1 MASDGA
7 KGSNYAHSFVSGTSS
22 RCEHNTTPFY
32 ASTQALVP
40 WPDTKCGQP
49 FRCFILLKPGQPHPR
64 WMGIIGE
71 LKQRRRRRQR
81 ERQKSKTTTLHVHHA
96 FLYIFL
102 PSVHDYNV
110 RIPNFTFCW
119 EREHKTT
126 TLQYLEFNSRKN
138 WQYLTSWTRS
148 NKRDKVWSS
157 VNSPFNWR
165 FRSRNYR
172 CCLNSVMIQSAPGL
186 TLSLPFHCYLVF
198 TSSPNHLGSRSPKV
212 YSS

>member
-1 MASDGA
+1 MPVPRHWFPGLTPSVDSPLGASYCWNRGNPAPAEWASLGSLSNDDGDDNENG
-7 KGSNYAHSFVSGTSS
+7 KKVKQQRCTCITLFCTFLCRQCTTTVWKCLISRFV
-22 RCEHNTTPFY
+22 ENVNT
-32 ASTQALVP
+32 
-40 WPDTKCGQP
+40 
-49 FRCFILLKPGQPHPR
+49 
-64 WMGIIGE
+64 
-71 LKQRRRRRQR
+71 RQR
-81 ERQKSKTTTLHVHHA
+81 
-96 FLYIFL
+96 LYSI
-102 PSVHDYNV
+102 
-110 RIPNFTFCW
+110 
-119 EREHKTT
+119 
-126 TLQYLEFNSRKN
+126 LEFNSRKN

-157 VNSPFNWR
+157 VNSPFDWR